1 MAILERVYNV
11 PLRNGYMKAPMY
23 RRTKKAVNTL
33 RTFVAK
39 NMKVSEKK
47 VKLGK
52 YVNLEMWKHGIKNPP
67 HHIKVNV
74 KKDDEGN
81 VFAELVGAPVEK
93 TPAVTSKKAT
103 GVEEAKA
110 ALAGEGNEIKDA
122 EIVEETKFD
131 DSITPVGYQTESIN
145 KAYISK
151 KPSALESAAGFGE
164 EKAETKAP
172 KSSAPKK
179 AKKAEKSE

>member
-1 MAILERVYNV
+1 MAIERIYNV

-81 VFAELVGAPVEK
+81 VFAELVGAP
-93 TPAVTSKKAT
+93 
-103 GVEEAKA
+103 EERI
-110 ALAGEGNEIKDA
+110 EIKEELKE
-122 EIVEETKFD
+122 EI
-131 DSITPVGYQTESIN
+131 
-145 KAYISK
+145 K
-151 KPSALESAAGFGE
+151 KPEVKGE
-164 EKAETKAP
+164 EKKEE
-172 KSSAPKK
+172 KK
-179 AKKAEKSE
+179 EKLE